1 MSNDPN
7 AAKYQIR
14 ARISAEGVI
23 DKPDV
28 VGAVFGQTEGLLG
41 DELDLRDLQKSGRI
55 GRIEVEIDSRKGKSE
70 GEIRSPPRWTRSR
83 PPSWPLASRPS
94 TVSVPAGPRSRSS
107 ASRISVSPSARR
119 SSNAPRSI
127 LQKLQ
132 EEAKG
137 VGIDLTESVRKAVQ
151 VEEITTY
158 GPEHLPAGPNI
169 DQADALIV
177 VEGRSDVLNL
187 LRCGIKNVIA
197 VEGTSVPQ
205 TVKDLSRGKTVT
217 VFTDG
222 DRAGELILREMLQ
235 TMDIDFV
242 ARAPRGSEVEELTQK
257 QLVKC
262 LRNKIPIEP
271 VPGDDRLRVLG
282 LDPYPDGRARRRVR
296 GRTFRARGG
305 ERRDERRD
313 DRRDDRRDNRREPE
327 RERMPPPPP
336 PNRPAPMPVAPPPP
350 PAALSPELQRYL
362 ELLGS
367 VENASRSL
375 ILGADDAVV
384 REAPIKE
391 MIETIQALDV
401 PAKTLIFDG
410 VVSQRLLDVA
420 QEKGIGTGH
429 REPRGRGRKDP
440 RGSPRRDEARP
451 PAPGRSLGGRGR
463 DPTPSGPGRSL
474 GRDRLRASAP

>member
-1 MSNDPN
+1 MTNDPS

-70 GEIRSPPRWTRSR
+70 GEIII
-83 PPSWPLASRPS
+83 PSSLDQVETAILASGLE
-94 TVSVPAGPRSRSS
+94 TVDRIGPCRAKIEVISVEDI
-107 ASRISVSPSARR
+107 RISKRQKVVDRAKEILAR
-119 SSNAPRSI
+119 
-127 LQKLQ
+127 LQ
-132 EEAKG
+132 EDSKG
-137 VGIDLTESVRKAVQ
+137 VGMDLTEAVRKMVQ
-151 VEEITTY
+151 VEDITTY

-177 VEGRSDVLNL
+177 VEGRSDVLAL

-257 QLVKC
+257 QLLKC
-262 LRNKIPIEP
+262 LRNKIPINQYLEMSGFESTGSTREP
-271 VPGDDRLRVLG
+271 REERGESGGGGRPERREERNGDRE
-282 LDPYPDGRARRRVR
+282 R
-296 GRTFRARGG
+296 GNDRGG
-305 ERRDERRD
+305 GGRRD
-313 DRRDDRRDNRREPE
+313 E
-327 RERMPPPPP
+327 RERMPMPIPRAPSP
-336 PNRPAPMPVAPPPP
+336 VPSAPAPP
-350 PAALSPELQRYL
+350 PAAGAQLTPELAHYF
-362 ELLGS
+362 ELLNG
-367 VENASRSL
+367 VENASRCL
-375 ILGADDAVV
+375 FVGENDAVV
-384 REAPIKE
+384 GEAPVKE
-391 MIETIQALDV
+391 MIEAIMALTEPTKAV
-401 PAKTLIFDG
+401 IFDG
-410 VVSQRLLDVA
+410 IVSQRLLDVA
-420 QEKGIGTGH
+420 QEKGIGTVV
-429 REPRGRGRKDP
+429 
-440 RGSPRRDEARP
+440 GSRLGPLGKIPETIRIFTKADLAMPGAAR
-451 PAPGRSLGGRGR
+451 
-463 DPTPSGPGRSL
+463 
-474 GRDRLRASAP
+474 

>member
-1 MSNDPN
+1 MTNDPN

-14 ARISAEGVI
+14 ARIAAEGVI

-70 GEIRSPPRWTRSR
+70 GEILI
-83 PPSWPLASRPS
+83 PSSLDQVETAILASGLETVDRIGPCRAKIEV
-94 TVSVPAGPRSRSS
+94 VSVEDI
-107 ASRISVSPSARR
+107 RISKRQKVVERAKEILAR
-119 SSNAPRSI
+119 
-127 LQKLQ
+127 LQ
-132 EEAKG
+132 EESKG
-137 VGIDLTESVRKAVQ
+137 VGLDLTEAVRKAVQ

-158 GPEHLPAGPNI
+158 GPEHLPSGPNI

-257 QLVKC
+257 QLLKC
-262 LRNKIPIEP
+262 LRNKIPINQYLEMSGFESTGSTREP
-271 VPGDDRLRVLG
+271 REERGEEG
-282 LDPYPDGRARRRVR
+282 GGR
-296 GRTFRARGG
+296 G

-313 DRRDDRRDNRREPE
+313 ERGGGRREDRE
-327 RERMPPPPP
+327 RAPPQRMPPPPP
-336 PNRPAPMPVAPPPP
+336 PPPPP
-350 PAALSPELQRYL
+350 PAAPLSPELQRYFD
-362 ELLGS
+362 LLDS
-367 VENASRSL
+367 VENASKSL
-375 ILGADDAVV
+375 FVGEGDAIVGEAPVKDMIDALASLSAPAKAVV
-384 REAPIKE
+384 
-391 MIETIQALDV
+391 
-401 PAKTLIFDG
+401 FDG
-410 VVSQRLLDVA
+410 IVSQRLLDVA
-420 QEKGIGTGH
+420 QEKGILTVVATRLGPVGKMPENVRVFTKADLGSSGA
-429 REPRGRGRKDP
+429 GR
-440 RGSPRRDEARP
+440 
-451 PAPGRSLGGRGR
+451 
-463 DPTPSGPGRSL
+463 
-474 GRDRLRASAP
+474 

>member
-1 MSNDPN
+1 MTSDPN

-14 ARISAEGVI
+14 ARITAEGVI

-70 GEIRSPPRWTRSR
+70 GEVII
-83 PPSWPLASRPS
+83 PSSLDQVETAIVASGLE
-94 TVSVPAGPRSRSS
+94 TVDRIGPCRAKIEVISVEDI
-107 ASRISVSPSARR
+107 RISKRQKVVERAKV
-119 SSNAPRSI
+119 I
-127 LQKLQ
+127 LGKLQ
-132 EEAKG
+132 EDSKG
-137 VGIDLTESVRKAVQ
+137 VGIDLTEAVRAAVQ
-151 VEEITTY
+151 VEEITSY

-257 QLVKC
+257 QLLKC
-262 LRNKIPIEP
+262 LRNKIPINQYLEMSGFESTGATREP
-271 VPGDDRLRVLG
+271 REERGEA
-282 LDPYPDGRARRRVR
+282 GRS
-296 GRTFRARGG
+296 
-305 ERRDERRD
+305 
-313 DRRDDRRDNRREPE
+313 DRRDDREPSGGPRRDDRDRAPS
-327 RERMPPPPP
+327 RPPP
-336 PNRPAPMPVAPPPP
+336 AAPVAPPVS
-350 PAALSPELQRYL
+350 LSPELGHYF
-362 ELLGS
+362 ELLNG
-367 VENASRSL
+367 VENASRCL
-375 ILGADDAVV
+375 FVGEDDAVV
-384 REAPIKE
+384 GEAPVKE
-391 MIETIQALDV
+391 MIEAIGQLAS
-401 PAKTLIFDG
+401 PAKAVVFDG
-410 VVSQRLLDVA
+410 IVSQRLLDVA
-420 QEKGIGTGH
+420 QEKGIGTVVGT
-429 REPRGRGRKDP
+429 RLGPIGKFPDQVKIYTRADLG
-440 RGSPRRDEARP
+440 A
-451 PAPGRSLGGRGR
+451 PASR
-463 DPTPSGPGRSL
+463 
-474 GRDRLRASAP
+474 

>member
-55 GRIEVEIDSRKGKSE
+55 GRIEVEIDSRGGKSQ
-70 GEIRSPPRWTRSR
+70 GEILI
-83 PPSWPLASRPS
+83 PSSLDQVETAILASGLETVDRIGPCRAKIEV
-94 TVSVPAGPRSRSS
+94 VSVEDI
-107 ASRISVSPSARR
+107 RISKRQKIVERAKE
-119 SSNAPRSI
+119 I
-127 LQKLQ
+127 LSHLQ
-132 EEAKG
+132 EESKG

-217 VFTDG
+217 AFTDG

-235 TMDIDFV
+235 TMDLDFV

-262 LRNKIPIEP
+262 LRNKIPINQYLEMTGFESTGASRAP
-271 VPGDDRLRVLG
+271 MDDRG
-282 LDPYPDGRARRRVR
+282 EGP
-296 GRTFRARGG
+296 RGG
-305 ERRDERRD
+305 GE
-313 DRRDDRRDNRREPE
+313 
-327 RERMPPPPP
+327 
-336 PNRPAPMPVAPPPP
+336 
-350 PAALSPELQRYL
+350 
-362 ELLGS
+362 
-367 VENASRSL
+367 
-375 ILGADDAVV
+375 
-384 REAPIKE
+384 
-391 MIETIQALDV
+391 
-401 PAKTLIFDG
+401 
-410 VVSQRLLDVA
+410 
-420 QEKGIGTGH
+420 
-429 REPRGRGRKDP
+429 
-440 RGSPRRDEARP
+440 
-451 PAPGRSLGGRGR
+451 
-463 DPTPSGPGRSL
+463 
-474 GRDRLRASAP
+474 

>member
-1 MSNDPN
+1 MSNDPS

-14 ARISAEGVI
+14 ARINAEGVI

-70 GEIRSPPRWTRSR
+70 GEIII
-83 PPSWPLASRPS
+83 PSSLDQVETAILASGLETVDRIGPCRAKIEI
-94 TVSVPAGPRSRSS
+94 VSVEDI
-107 ASRISVSPSARR
+107 RISKRQKVVERAKE
-119 SSNAPRSI
+119 I
-127 LQKLQ
+127 LGKLQ
-132 EEAKG
+132 EESKG
-137 VGIDLTESVRKAVQ
+137 VGVDLTEAVRKAVQ

-257 QLVKC
+257 QLLKC
-262 LRNKIPIEP
+262 LRNKIPINQYLEMSGFESTGSTREP
-271 VPGDDRLRVLG
+271 REE
-282 LDPYPDGRARRRVR
+282 R
-296 GRTFRARGG
+296 GEGG
-305 ERRDERRD
+305 GGGPRPERRD
-313 DRRDDRRDNRREPE
+313 DRGMGGGGPRRDDRERDRAPL
-327 RERMPPPPP
+327 P
-336 PNRPAPMPVAPPPP
+336 RPVPVAAAAPPPP
-350 PAALSPELQRYL
+350 PAPVQLTPELQRYFD
-362 ELLGS
+362 LLNG
-367 VENASRSL
+367 VENTSRCLFVGEDESVA
-375 ILGADDAVV
+375 G
-384 REAPIKE
+384 EAPVKE
-391 MIETIQALDV
+391 MIEAIQNLAA
-401 PAKTLIFDG
+401 PAKAVVFDG
-410 VVSQRLLDVA
+410 IVSQRLLDVA
-420 QEKGIGTGH
+420 QEKGIGTVVGT
-429 REPRGRGRKDP
+429 RLGPVGKMPESVRVFTKADLAPAAG
-440 RGSPRRDEARP
+440 AR
-451 PAPGRSLGGRGR
+451 
-463 DPTPSGPGRSL
+463 
-474 GRDRLRASAP
+474 

>member
-1 MSNDPN
+1 MTSDPN

-14 ARISAEGVI
+14 ARITAEGVI

-70 GEIRSPPRWTRSR
+70 GEVII
-83 PPSWPLASRPS
+83 PSSLDQVETAIVASGLETVDRIGPCRAKIEV
-94 TVSVPAGPRSRSS
+94 VSVEDI
-107 ASRISVSPSARR
+107 RISKRQKVVDRAKE
-119 SSNAPRSI
+119 I
-127 LQKLQ
+127 LAHLQ
-132 EEAKG
+132 EESKG
-137 VGIDLTESVRKAVQ
+137 VGLDLTEAVRAAVQ

-158 GPEHLPAGPNI
+158 GPEHLPSGPNI

-257 QLVKC
+257 QLLKC
-262 LRNKIPIEP
+262 LRNKIPINQYLEMSGFESTGSTREP
-271 VPGDDRLRVLG
+271 REERAEGSGRGDRREERREDR
-282 LDPYPDGRARRRVR
+282 DG
-296 GRTFRARGG
+296 GG
-305 ERRDERRD
+305 RRDER
-313 DRRDDRRDNRREPE
+313 E
-327 RERMPPPPP
+327 RGPSRPVPV
-336 PNRPAPMPVAPPPP
+336 PAPPAAPPP
-350 PAALSPELQRYL
+350 ALSPELGRYF
-362 ELLGS
+362 ELLNG
-367 VENASRSL
+367 VENASRCL
-375 ILGADDAVV
+375 FVGPDDAVV
-384 REAPIKE
+384 GEAPVKE
-391 MIETIQALDV
+391 MIEAIAGLAT
-401 PAKTLIFDG
+401 PAKAVVFDG
-410 VVSQRLLDVA
+410 IVSQRLIDVA
-420 QEKGIGTGH
+420 QEKGIGTVVGT
-429 REPRGRGRKDP
+429 RLGPIGKFPEQVKVYTRAD
-440 RGSPRRDEARP
+440 
-451 PAPGRSLGGRGR
+451 LGGPAR
-463 DPTPSGPGRSL
+463 
-474 GRDRLRASAP
+474 

>member
-1 MSNDPN
+1 MTNDPS
-7 AAKYQIR
+7 AAKYQIK

-70 GEIRSPPRWTRSR
+70 GEILI
-83 PPSWPLASRPS
+83 PSSLDQVETAILAAGLETVDRIGPCRAKIEV
-94 TVSVPAGPRSRSS
+94 VSVEDI
-107 ASRISVSPSARR
+107 RISKRGKVVDRAKE
-119 SSNAPRSI
+119 I
-127 LQKLQ
+127 LTRLQ
-132 EEAKG
+132 EESKG
-137 VGIDLTESVRKAVQ
+137 VGMDLTESVRKAVQ
-151 VEEITTY
+151 VEEITSY
-158 GPEHLPAGPNI
+158 GTEHLPAGPNI

-262 LRNKIPIEP
+262 LRNKIPINQYLEMTGFESTGASRSPMDDRGEP
-271 VPGDDRLRVLG
+271 MGGGDRPPADRGAPDRGPGDRGPGRDRRE
-282 LDPYPDGRARRRVR
+282 DR
-296 GRTFRARGG
+296 GP
-305 ERRDERRD
+305 RRD
-313 DRRDDRRDNRREPE
+313 DRGDRGGPGPQA
-327 RERMPPPPP
+327 M
-336 PNRPAPMPVAPPPP
+336 RPVPVPVAAAPPPP
-350 PAALSPELQRYL
+350 PAAPLPPELQRYFD
-362 ELLGS
+362 LLGH
-367 VENASRSL
+367 VDNASKSL
-375 ILGADDAVV
+375 FLGADDAVLA
-384 REAPIKE
+384 EAPVKE
-391 MIETIQALDV
+391 MIDTLAALEA
-401 PAKTLIFDG
+401 PARTLVFDG

-420 QEKGIGTGH
+420 QEKGVELVVASRLGAIGKIPEKIRVVT
-429 REPRGRGRKDP
+429 RYDL
-440 RGSPRRDEARP
+440 
-451 PAPGRSLGGRGR
+451 PAPPPVR
-463 DPTPSGPGRSL
+463 
-474 GRDRLRASAP
+474 

>member
-1 MSNDPN
+1 MTNDPN

-14 ARISAEGVI
+14 ARIAAEGVI

-70 GEIRSPPRWTRSR
+70 GEILI
-83 PPSWPLASRPS
+83 PSSLDQVETAILASGLETVDRIGPCRAKIEV
-94 TVSVPAGPRSRSS
+94 VSVEDI
-107 ASRISVSPSARR
+107 RISKRQKVVERAKEILAR
-119 SSNAPRSI
+119 
-127 LQKLQ
+127 LQ
-132 EEAKG
+132 EESKG
-137 VGIDLTESVRKAVQ
+137 VGLDLTEAVRKAVQ

-158 GPEHLPAGPNI
+158 GPEHLPSGPNI

-257 QLVKC
+257 QLLKC
-262 LRNKIPIEP
+262 LRNKIPINQYLEMSGFESTGSTREP
-271 VPGDDRLRVLG
+271 REDRG
-282 LDPYPDGRARRRVR
+282 EEGGGRP
-296 GRTFRARGG
+296 

-313 DRRDDRRDNRREPE
+313 DRREDRGGGRRED
-327 RERMPPPPP
+327 RERGPPGRMPLPAAPPPPP
-336 PNRPAPMPVAPPPP
+336 PPPPP
-350 PAALSPELQRYL
+350 PLTPELQRYF
-362 ELLGS
+362 ELLDS
-367 VENASRSL
+367 VENASKSL
-375 ILGADDAVV
+375 FVGEGEAIVGEAPVKDMIDALASLSAPAKAVV
-384 REAPIKE
+384 
-391 MIETIQALDV
+391 
-401 PAKTLIFDG
+401 FDG
-410 VVSQRLLDVA
+410 IVSQRLLDVA
-420 QEKGIGTGH
+420 QEKGILTVVAT
-429 REPRGRGRKDP
+429 R
-440 RGSPRRDEARP
+440 
-451 PAPGRSLGGRGR
+451 LGPVGKMPENVRVFTKA
-463 DPTPSGPGRSL
+463 DLSPSG
-474 GRDRLRASAP
+474 ASR

>member
-1 MSNDPN
+1 MTTDPN

-14 ARISAEGVI
+14 ARILAEGVI

-70 GEIRSPPRWTRSR
+70 GEIII
-83 PPSWPLASRPS
+83 PSSLDQVETAILASGLETVDRIGPCRAKIEI
-94 TVSVPAGPRSRSS
+94 VSVEDI
-107 ASRISVSPSARR
+107 RISKRQKVVERAKE
-119 SSNAPRSI
+119 I
-127 LQKLQ
+127 LGKLQ
-132 EEAKG
+132 EESKG
-137 VGIDLTESVRKAVQ
+137 VGLDLTEAVRKAVQ

-257 QLVKC
+257 ALLKC
-262 LRNKIPIEP
+262 LRNKIPINQYLEMSGFESTGATREP
-271 VPGDDRLRVLG
+271 REERGEG
-282 LDPYPDGRARRRVR
+282 GGGGGR
-296 GRTFRARGG
+296 G
-305 ERRDERRD
+305 ERREDRNGGGPRRD
-313 DRRDDRRDNRREPE
+313 DRERD
-327 RERMPPPPP
+327 RERAPPPPI
-336 PNRPAPMPVAPPPP
+336 RAPAPPPPPPP
-350 PAALSPELQRYL
+350 PAAPLPPELARYFD
-362 ELLGS
+362 LLAG
-367 VENASRSL
+367 VENSSRCL
-375 ILGADDAVV
+375 FVGEDDAVIG
-384 REAPIKE
+384 EAPVKE
-391 MIETIQALDV
+391 MIEAIGGLSA
-401 PAKTLIFDG
+401 PAKAIVFDG
-410 VVSQRLLDVA
+410 IVSQRVLDVA
-420 QEKGIGTGH
+420 EEKGIGTVIASRLGPVGKIPDQI
-429 REPRGRGRKDP
+429 RVFTKADLA
-440 RGSPRRDEARP
+440 STP
-451 PAPGRSLGGRGR
+451 PAR
-463 DPTPSGPGRSL
+463 
-474 GRDRLRASAP
+474 

>member
-1 MSNDPN
+1 MTNDPN
-7 AAKYQIR
+7 AAKYQLR
-14 ARISAEGVI
+14 ARIAAEGVI

-70 GEIRSPPRWTRSR
+70 GEILI
-83 PPSWPLASRPS
+83 PSSLDQVETAILASGLE
-94 TVSVPAGPRSRSS
+94 TVDRIGPCRAKIEVISVEDI
-107 ASRISVSPSARR
+107 RISKRQKVVERAKE
-119 SSNAPRSI
+119 I
-127 LQKLQ
+127 LAHLQ
-132 EEAKG
+132 EESKG
-137 VGIDLTESVRKAVQ
+137 VGLDLTEAVRKAVQ

-158 GPEHLPAGPNI
+158 GPEHLPSGPNI

-257 QLVKC
+257 QLLKC
-262 LRNKIPIEP
+262 LRNKIPINQYLEMSGFESTGSTREP
-271 VPGDDRLRVLG
+271 REERGEEG
-282 LDPYPDGRARRRVR
+282 GGRGERRE
-296 GRTFRARGG
+296 

-313 DRRDDRRDNRREPE
+313 DRGGGGRREE
-327 RERMPPPPP
+327 RERAPPARLPMPPPPP
-336 PNRPAPMPVAPPPP
+336 PPPPP
-350 PAALSPELQRYL
+350 PAAPLSPELQHL
-362 ELLGS
+362 FDLLMS
-367 VENASRSL
+367 VENTSKSL
-375 ILGADDAVV
+375 FVGEGDTVVGEAPVKDMIEALTNLATPAKAVV
-384 REAPIKE
+384 
-391 MIETIQALDV
+391 
-401 PAKTLIFDG
+401 FDG
-410 VVSQRLLDVA
+410 IVSQRLLDVA
-420 QEKGIGTGH
+420 AEKGIPTVVATRMGPVGKMPENVRIFT
-429 REPRGRGRKDP
+429 KSD
-440 RGSPRRDEARP
+440 
-451 PAPGRSLGGRGR
+451 LG
-463 DPTPSGPGRSL
+463 
-474 GRDRLRASAP
+474 ASATNR

>member
-14 ARISAEGVI
+14 ARIAAEGVI

-70 GEIRSPPRWTRSR
+70 GEIII
-83 PPSWPLASRPS
+83 PSSLDQVETAILASGLETVDRIGPCRAKIEI
-94 TVSVPAGPRSRSS
+94 VSVEDI
-107 ASRISVSPSARR
+107 RIAKREKIIER
-119 SSNAPRSI
+119 AKAI

-137 VGIDLTESVRKAVQ
+137 VGVDLTESVRKAVQ
-151 VEEITTY
+151 IEEITTY
-158 GPEHLPAGPNI
+158 GSEHLPAGPNI

-262 LRNKIPIEP
+262 LRNKIPINQYLEMSGFESSGATRTPIDERPESGEP
-271 VPGDDRLRVLG
+271 GG
-282 LDPYPDGRARRRVR
+282 AR
-296 GRTFRARGG
+296 G
-305 ERRDERRD
+305 ERREERAGPRRD
-313 DRRDDRRDNRREPE
+313 SGE
-327 RERMPPPPP
+327 RERPSAPGPIP
-336 PNRPAPMPVAPPPP
+336 RPAPAVGAGPPGGATLP
-350 PAALSPELQRYL
+350 PELKRYFD
-362 ELLGS
+362 LLGGI
-367 VENASRSL
+367 ENESRSL
-375 ILGADDAVV
+375 ILGADDSVV

-391 MIETIQALDV
+391 MIDTILSLDV

-410 VVSQRLLDVA
+410 VISQRLLDVA
-420 QEKGIGTGH
+420 QEKGIDTVIANRVGAVGKVPGGLRVLT
-429 REPRGRGRKDP
+429 KLDLQL
-440 RGSPRRDEARP
+440 
-451 PAPGRSLGGRGR
+451 PAPR
-463 DPTPSGPGRSL
+463 
-474 GRDRLRASAP
+474 

>member
-1 MSNDPN
+1 MSNDPT

-14 ARISAEGVI
+14 ARIAAEGVI

-41 DELDLRDLQKSGRI
+41 DELDLRDLQKSGRV
-55 GRIEVEIDSRKGKSE
+55 GRIEVEIDSRTGKSE
-70 GEIRSPPRWTRSR
+70 GEILI
-83 PPSWPLASRPS
+83 PSSLDQVETAILASGLE
-94 TVSVPAGPRSRSS
+94 TVDRIGPCRARIEVLSVEDI
-107 ASRISVSPSARR
+107 RISKRQKIVDRAKE
-119 SSNAPRSI
+119 I
-127 LQKLQ
+127 LSKIQ
-132 EEAKG
+132 EESKG

-158 GPEHLPAGPNI
+158 GAEHLPAGPNI

-262 LRNKIPIEP
+262 LRNKIPINQYLEMSGFESTGATRAP
-271 VPGDDRLRVLG
+271 VEE
-282 LDPYPDGRARRRVR
+282 R
-296 GRTFRARGG
+296 GEGG
-305 ERRDERRD
+305 GG
-313 DRRDDRRDNRREPE
+313 DRREHRPDNRPPRHDNDN
-327 RERMPPPPP
+327 RGPPPPP
-336 PNRPAPMPVAPPPP
+336 PPRPVAPAPVAAAAPPLP
-350 PAALSPELQRYL
+350 PRLASFFD
-362 ELLGS
+362 LLGGI
-367 VENASRSL
+367 ENTSKSL
-375 ILGADDAVV
+375 FLGPDDAVMG
-384 REAPIKE
+384 EAPVKE
-391 MIETIQALDV
+391 MIDRLLALEA
-401 PAKTLIFDG
+401 PAKTVIFDG

-420 QEKGIGTGH
+420 HEKGIETVIANRLGAVGKI
-429 REPRGRGRKDP
+429 P
-440 RGSPRRDEARP
+440 DEVKVLTRFDLG
-451 PAPGRSLGGRGR
+451 PAH
-463 DPTPSGPGRSL
+463 
-474 GRDRLRASAP
+474 